1 VRILELKQ
9 QMRLQYNTIV
19 DLQES
24 IYNLNCDVEEQR
36 QKSDELQQNLVDTET
51 RLKASVEQYRQ
62 EVEQQ
67 KKLVVEQQKIV
78 QGLTKSKYNQD
89 FVLDM
94 GFVVTAFYVVNM
106 SLVHYPLQLFTS
118 FFKKKQQ
125 RGMTVPAAF
134 GVFPATHCLLVFLV
148 FYLQA
153 IKLILG
159 LLFVQYTRQRAAQ
172 FGFHNQVGTWYQYA
186 SNIGSN
192 VFTAAALRATTMVS
206 TSSISLPSSLSL
218 SKILSPSP
226 KAPFPPLDDP
236 TKTGEEKGEGKQ

>member
-1 VRILELKQ
+1 
-9 QMRLQYNTIV
+9 
-19 DLQES
+19 
-24 IYNLNCDVEEQR
+24 
-36 QKSDELQQNLVDTET
+36 
-51 RLKASVEQYRQ
+51 
-62 EVEQQ
+62 
-67 KKLVVEQQKIV
+67 
-78 QGLTKSKYNQD
+78 
-89 FVLDM
+89 
-94 GFVVTAFYVVNM
+94 M

-134 GVFPATHCLLVFLV
+134 GVFPATHCLLAFLV

-192 VFTAAALRATTMVS
+192 IFTAAASRATTMVS